1 AQTLETIG
9 QDLGLT
15 RERVRQ
21 IETAAL
27 VKLRAII
34 EKKTLKQDDLL

>member
-1 AQTLETIG
+1 LEEIG
-9 QDLGLT
+9 RDLGLT

-27 VKLRAII
+27 LKLRAII
-34 EKKTLKQDDLL
+34 DKKTLRQEDLL